1 MIVSALCVSISALQV
16 SSAPPSTQ
24 QVRTQQAS
32 TAADQSA
39 TMAKLF
45 SAYDVCE
52 TSHHLQITH
61 LDLHI
66 CDDIHA
72 KDKGTSL
79 VFVVFILEK
88 TFLQTFP

>member
-1 MIVSALCVSISALQV
+1 MGAKTFVRVQQV
-16 SSAPPSTQ
+16 SSPPPSAQ
-24 QVRTQQAS
+24 EVRTQQTS
-32 TAADQSA
+32 TATDQSA
-39 TMAKLF
+39 TIAKLF

-72 KDKGTSL
+72 KDKGSTDR
-79 VFVVFILEK
+79 
-88 TFLQTFP
+88 P